1 MCNWLLVARV
11 RMQPIIALY
20 FESDNELKFYN
31 LEARSEC
38 VAMQSGQSLKWL
50 LTRRQGSS
58 LSLGRRLRL

>member
-1 MCNWLLVARV
+1 MCNWLLVACV

-20 FESDNELKFYN
+20 FESDNELKFHI

-58 LSLGRRLRL
+58 LSLGRKLRL